1 LMACKLGETNFTGVE
16 FDRVKAGQLKL
27 HGAIAGKEFMALLAP
42 PPVAKAG

>member
-1 LMACKLGETNFTGVE
+1 LGETNFTGVE